1 MFHCIF
7 RKKRICAGPRSRP
20 CNGTQ
25 ETGKSRDIFKR
36 LAIAREETKMR
47 ITPLDIRKQPF
58 RKTMWGFDPDE
69 VNSFLEM
76 VASEFEAIIKQDND
90 VQSQV
95 KNLEQKLEHYVKVEK
110 TLNDTLLT
118 AQKATDEARLNAQK
132 EAELIIKDA
141 QIRAGRY
148 EDETRRRV
156 HELESELV
164 SLKNQRDSFLARFRS
179 MLKTQLELLAVISD
193 DLKGGPR
200 SGLKSSIE
208 TIDEEETMDEIPSQ
222 PNIASNLEL

>member
-1 MFHCIF
+1 
-7 RKKRICAGPRSRP
+7 
-20 CNGTQ
+20 
-25 ETGKSRDIFKR
+25 
-36 LAIAREETKMR
+36 MR

-58 RKTMWGFDPDE
+58 RKTMVGFDRDE

-76 VASEFEAIIKQDND
+76 VAAEFESIIKQNND
-90 VQSQV
+90 LSSQV
-95 KNLEQKLEHYVKVEK
+95 KTLEHRLDQYVTIEK

-148 EDETRRRV
+148 EDESRRRV

-164 SLKNQRDSFLARFRS
+164 TLKTQRDSFLARFRA
-179 MLKTQLELLAVISD
+179 MLKTQLELLSVISD
-193 DLKGGPR
+193 DLK
-200 SGLKSSIE
+200 SGAGSEKSSIE
-208 TIDEEETMDEIPSQ
+208 TIGEQETIEEIPPQ
-222 PNIASNLEL
+222 QNVASSLDL